1 MRNKIIGTLTAVIVL
16 LVAAYLILG
25 YVLYD
30 RLTTVVE
37 GQSINQPNTPADFK
51 VRDGPYVAFDTV
63 PYEMPAYSLV
73 HFPSRQSSVT
83 LAGWYIEGNPTAPA
97 VVVTHG
103 FPHCKCDS
111 NVLTPAGMLH
121 RNGFNILMIDLRNH
135 GQSDVVNG
143 HAAFGNT
150 EWQDVLGA
158 CDWLASQKHFA
169 PQRIGLYGVSM
180 GGAATLIA
188 VAQEPHVAAAFT
200 DSAFADLGEL
210 IDDEL
215 QRMHFPTFL
224 SYSGFFIARVVGG
237 EDLRAHTP
245 REGIINDAGRP
256 LYLVHGTADQRVDF
270 HHNRELAALAQQT
283 GANATF
289 WTVDGAGH
297 VESVFHSPAEYERR
311 VSGFFSTALGR

>member
-37 GQSINQPNTPADFK
+37 GQSINQPNTPADFT
-51 VRDGPYVAFDTV
+51 VRGGPYVAFDTV

-73 HFPSRQSSVT
+73 HFPSRDSSVI

-103 FPHCKCDS
+103 FPHCKCDP

-158 CDWLASQKHFA
+158 WDWPASQKHFA
-169 PQRIGLYGVSM
+169 PQRVGLYGVSM

-188 VAQEPHVAAAFT
+188 VAQEPRVAAAFT

-215 QRMHFPTFL
+215 QRMHFPTLL

-237 EDLRAHTP
+237 EDLRAHSRARVLSMTQGAHSTLYTARQTSAWTFIMTANWQRSHSRP
-245 REGIINDAGRP
+245 APTRPFGR
-256 LYLVHGTADQRVDF
+256 LTAPAMS
-270 HHNRELAALAQQT
+270 NRCFT
-283 GANATF
+283 
-289 WTVDGAGH
+289 
-297 VESVFHSPAEYERR
+297 RR
-311 VSGFFSTALGR
+311 PSTSGG